1 MNNREK
7 GSRYEDQAASFFI
20 SLGYEIL
27 EQNYRQKTGEI
38 DLIAKDGKTIVFTE
52 VKYRKNL
59 RKGYPEEAVNYN
71 KQKRIMRTAEWYL
84 KEHRIQFDHPCR
96 FDVISI
102 LDGELK
108 HFINAFGG
116 F

>member
-20 SLGYEIL
+20 CLGYEIL

-84 KEHRIQFDHPCR
+84 KEHRIPFDHPCR
-96 FDVISI
+96 FDVINI